1 VTGFWPDNQT
11 AKLPADPPQPYGV
24 SMVKGSS
31 VNNKGW
37 VKLRSADPQ
46 DTPEINFN
54 H

>member
-1 VTGFWPDNQT
+1 
-11 AKLPADPPQPYGV
+11 
-24 SMVKGSS
+24 MVKGSS